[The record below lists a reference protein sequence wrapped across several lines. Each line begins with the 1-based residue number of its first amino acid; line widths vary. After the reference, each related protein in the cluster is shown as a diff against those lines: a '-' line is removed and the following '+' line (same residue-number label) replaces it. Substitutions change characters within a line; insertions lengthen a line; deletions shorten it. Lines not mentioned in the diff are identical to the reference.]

1 MNKIKVSAV
10 SYTNSKPFVYGLLHS
25 GILESIELSL
35 DIPSDCA
42 NKLIDNQVDI
52 GLVPVA
58 ALLHVDNYQIVSQYC
73 IGAVGA
79 VDSVF
84 IFSQKPISEIEKI
97 KLDPQSR
104 TSNNLSRVLL
114 KNYWKISP
122 DFITEGEADAFVQIG
137 DRTFGKK
144 DLYPYYYDLAE
155 EWFKFTG
162 LPFAFAVWASNKP
175 IPEDFKESFN
185 AALKLGLDHRKEVI
199 EQIEN
204 IGNFDLDDYLMNKVD
219 FNLDDKKLI
228 AISKFHEFIKA
239 L

>member
-25 GILESIELSL
+25 GILDSIELSL

-175 IPEDFKESFN
+175 IPEDFKGSFN

-204 IGNFDLDDYLMNKVD
+204 IENFDLDDYLMNKVD

>member
-1 MNKIKVSAV
+1 M
-10 SYTNSKPFVYGLLHS
+10 HS
-25 GILESIELSL
+25 GILDSIELSL

-42 NKLIDNQVDI
+42 NKLIENQVDI

-58 ALLHVDNYQIVSQYC
+58 ALLHIDNYQIVSQYC

-84 IFSQKPISEIEKI
+84 IFSDKPIDEIKTI
-97 KLDPQSR
+97 RLDSQSH

-114 KNYWKISP
+114 KNYWKVNP
-122 DFITEGEADAFVQIG
+122 EFVTEGEADAFVQIG

-144 DLYPYYYDLAE
+144 DLYSYAYDLAE

-175 IPEDFKESFN
+175 IPEDFKLSFN
-185 AALKLGLDHRKEVI
+185 AALKSGLDHRKEVI
-199 EQIEN
+199 AEMKNIEN
-204 IGNFDLDDYLMNKVD
+204 FNLDDYLMNKVD
-219 FNLDDKKLI
+219 FNLDDQKLK
-228 AISKFHEFIKA
+228 AISKFHEYIKA

>member
-25 GILESIELSL
+25 GILDSIELSL

-204 IGNFDLDDYLMNKVD
+204 IENFDLDDYLMNKVD